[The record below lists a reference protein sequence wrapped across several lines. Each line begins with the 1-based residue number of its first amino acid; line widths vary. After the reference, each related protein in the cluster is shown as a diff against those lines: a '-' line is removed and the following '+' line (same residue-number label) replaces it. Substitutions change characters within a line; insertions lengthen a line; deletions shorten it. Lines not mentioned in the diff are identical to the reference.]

1 MSLLQILKYTGA
13 VLTILVGLVALVRP
27 EGVTGFTGLI
37 PDGSR
42 GISEIR
48 SVLGGLFIA
57 IGLAPFILNDPTA
70 FKMLGITYLGIGI
83 VRVIS
88 IVIDAATQGSNL
100 FSLAFEIVFGVILVL

>member
-27 EGVTGFTGLI
+27 ESVTGFTGLI

-57 IGLAPFILNDPTA
+57 IGLAPFIARP
-70 FKMLGITYLGIGI
+70 
-83 VRVIS
+83 V
-88 IVIDAATQGSNL
+88 L
-100 FSLAFEIVFGVILVL
+100 FWSVKR

>member
-1 MSLLQILKYTGA
+1 MTFLEILKYAGA
-13 VLTILVGLVALVRP
+13 ILTIIVGLVALVRP
-27 EGVTGFTGLI
+27 ESVTGFTGLQ

-48 SVLGGLFIA
+48 SVLGGLFIS

-70 FKMLGITYLGIGI
+70 FKMLGITYLGIGA
-83 VRVIS
+83 VRAVS
-88 IVIDAATQGSNL
+88 ILIDGATQGSNL

>member
-1 MSLLQILKYTGA
+1 MTFLEILKYAGA
-13 VLTILVGLVALVRP
+13 ILTILVGFVGLVRP
-27 EGVTGFTGLI
+27 ESITGFTGLQ

-70 FKMLGITYLGIGI
+70 FKVLGITNLGIGAARAVSMI
-83 VRVIS
+83 
-88 IVIDAATQGSNL
+88 IDGATQSSNII
-100 FSLAFEIVFGVILVL
+100 SLVYEIVFGVILVL